1 MLEMMDKKI
10 HIIRKTKVKTV
21 VDRKKICMDNQQKLS
36 GQKRFSNHAEQS
48 KKKCIPYMRR
58 TYFYEKLQK

>member
-1 MLEMMDKKI
+1 
-10 HIIRKTKVKTV
+10 
-21 VDRKKICMDNQQKLS
+21 MDNQQKLS